1 MVDAFTHK
9 GTIPNLIQTS
19 YDKMVEFNLRSE
31 PMFRKFADKR
41 PADLTN
47 PGGSIVLQLHGDID
61 PVSSALANDYTDVSA
76 VALNNTT
83 KVAVTLEEYGN
94 AVITTERLALE
105 SISAIDPLV
114 AEEIS
119 WNLRDSLDGLVYN
132 VLTGLAT
139 GRTNPDGSSG
149 NESVVNG
156 VDKTGETTTTL
167 EAADIRRARAKLT
180 GASVQPREG
189 GLYVALIHPDVSYDL
204 RSEAATG
211 GASVWQQPHTYTEAG
226 VGNIWNGEVGVYEGV
241 KFIESPR
248 VKPDGADYKTII
260 LGKQA
265 LVEAVNYEPKT
276 VIGPV
281 TDKLM
286 RFRPV
291 GWKGLLGWNIYR
303 PEARYVVTTTSSIA

>member
-19 YDKMVEFNLRSE
+19 YDKLVEFNLRSE

-47 PGGSIVLQLHGDID
+47 PGGSIVLQLHHDID
-61 PVSSALANDYTDVSA
+61 PVASPLTNDYTDVNA

-83 KVAVTLEEYGN
+83 KIAVTLDEWGN

-105 SISAIDPLV
+105 AISAIDPLV
-114 AEEIS
+114 GEEIA
-119 WNLRDSLDGLVYN
+119 WNMRDTLDRVVYDVLVN
-132 VLTGLAT
+132 PAV
-139 GRTNPDGSSG
+139 GRTNPDGTSA
-149 NESVVNG
+149 NEVSVNG
-156 VDKTGETTTTL
+156 VDKTGELVTTL
-167 EAADIRRARAKLT
+167 EASDVRRARAKLA

-189 GLYVALIHPDVSYDL
+189 GLYTAIIHPDVSFDL

-211 GASVWQQPHTYTEAG
+211 GANVWQQPHTYTEAG
-226 VGNIWNGEVGVYEGV
+226 VGNMWNGEVGVYEGV

-248 VKPDGADYKTII
+248 AFTVDGDYKTII
-260 LGKQA
+260 LGRQA

-303 PEARYVVTTTSSIA
+303 PEARYVITSTSSIA

>member
-1 MVDAFTHK
+1 MSDVFTGV
-9 GTIPNLIQTS
+9 GTIEHLIQTS

-47 PGGSIVLQLHGDID
+47 PGGTIVLQLHSDIA
-61 PVSSALANDYTDVSA
+61 PVTSALANDYTDVSA

-83 KVAVTLEEYGN
+83 KVAVTLDEYGN

-119 WNLRDSLDGLVYN
+119 WNMRDSLDGLVYS
-132 VLTGLAT
+132 VLTSLAT
-139 GRTNPDGSSG
+139 GRTAADGS
-149 NESVVNG
+149 NDDETVING
-156 VDKTGETTTTL
+156 VDKTALSTTTI

-204 RSEAATG
+204 RSEAAVG

-248 VKPDGADYKTII
+248 VAPDGTDYKTVI
-260 LGKQA
+260 LGRQA

-303 PEARYVVTTTSSIA
+303 PEARYVITSESSIA